1 MKTEIDL
8 DKLPDGCKSH
18 LLAEAEEGLKPS
30 EAIIRILERES
41 FRRGF
46 RVHLTTPRDLPRPKN
61 PKKPAERRKK
71 LRIRNLSG
79 SAGTNCNPPPEQQ

>member
-30 EAIIRILERES
+30 EAIIRIIERES

-46 RVHLTTPRDLPRPKN
+46 RVHLT
-61 PKKPAERRKK
+61 
-71 LRIRNLSG
+71 LSLIHI
-79 SAGTNCNPPPEQQ
+79 

>member
-30 EAIIRILERES
+30 EAIIRIIERES

-46 RVHLTTPRDLPRPKN
+46 RVHLTTARNLPRPKN
-61 PKKPAERRKK
+61 PKKP
-71 LRIRNLSG
+71 
-79 SAGTNCNPPPEQQ
+79 SA

>member
-30 EAIIRILERES
+30 EAIIRIIERES

-46 RVHLTTPRDLPRPKN
+46 RVHLTTASNLPQPRKIS
-61 PKKPAERRKK
+61 KKP
-71 LRIRNLSG
+71 
-79 SAGTNCNPPPEQQ
+79 TV

>member
-30 EAIIRILERES
+30 EAIIRIIERES
-41 FRRGF
+41 FRSE
-46 RVHLTTPRDLPRPKN
+46 
-61 PKKPAERRKK
+61 ERRVGKEC
-71 LRIRNLSG
+71 RSRWS
-79 SAGTNCNPPPEQQ
+79 PYH

>member
-30 EAIIRILERES
+30 EAIIRIIERES

-61 PKKPAERRKK
+61 PKKSLQPEEDLIEKF
-71 LRIRNLSG
+71 IRLG
-79 SAGTNCNPPPEQQ
+79 WHEL

>member
-18 LLAEAEEGLKPS
+18 LLGEAEEGLKPS
-30 EAIIRILERES
+30 EAIIRIIERES

-46 RVHLTTPRDLPRPKN
+46 RVHLTTACDLPRPKN
-61 PKKPAERRKK
+61 PKKPA
-71 LRIRNLSG
+71 
-79 SAGTNCNPPPEQQ
+79 A

>member
-30 EAIIRILERES
+30 EAIVRIIERES

-46 RVHLTTPRDLPRPKN
+46 ILRPTPPTKPQPRKN
-61 PKKPAERRKK
+61 PTPKKT
-71 LRIRNLSG
+71 
-79 SAGTNCNPPPEQQ
+79 AGKTVKCPKRGNI

>member
-30 EAIIRILERES
+30 ETIIRIIERES

-61 PKKPAERRKK
+61 PKKPA
-71 LRIRNLSG
+71 
-79 SAGTNCNPPPEQQ
+79 A

>member
-30 EAIIRILERES
+30 EAIIRIIERES

-46 RVHLTTPRDLPRPKN
+46 RVHLTTASNLPLPRKIS
-61 PKKPAERRKK
+61 KKPTA
-71 LRIRNLSG
+71 
-79 SAGTNCNPPPEQQ
+79 